1 MISILIL
8 ILFFLDRKTFSELH
22 LMRTRVDLEKEIIKT
37 EKGDLDLPLTKKKLH
52 SLYNNIEV
60 LVDSDKQHGQRK
72 QTSKTKNL
80 LYKINLYLIKKN
92 IGNLPVLKHY
102 FISDFLIFKLFLAV
116 YFVLAYNMRPST
128 GDISGIKEIN
138 GKYFFYERNC
148 NTEGVGLSGQIERD
162 CWDNTFG
169 EALTAPEIEQYYEIK
184 EKAVS
189 YHKKY
194 FSFLIPPF
202 NFLPIIEVYY
212 MLFVV
217 ILIFYF
223 RSNRKSKLSD
233 AIKKPFQKP
242 DLFIDNYVI
251 FQRLIYYDNKKL
263 FYRQEYDRYRMYD
276 DQDSLFINILTLRY
290 LSRNLNDE
298 ENYYFETYL
307 QLLAKESTQEQYS
320 IDDELDYYKYY
331 HTNRNYAY
339 KLKKKNDNIIWSFA
353 LIAGLVIG
361 LYLVSIGYYW
371 IAGIIVFILK
381 FLYDVIKEI
390 KSFYSD

>member
-1 MISILIL
+1 M
-8 ILFFLDRKTFSELH
+8 
-22 LMRTRVDLEKEIIKT
+22 
-37 EKGDLDLPLTKKKLH
+37 
-52 SLYNNIEV
+52 
-60 LVDSDKQHGQRK
+60 
-72 QTSKTKNL
+72 
-80 LYKINLYLIKKN
+80 
-92 IGNLPVLKHY
+92 
-102 FISDFLIFKLFLAV
+102 
-116 YFVLAYNMRPST
+116 
-128 GDISGIKEIN
+128 
-138 GKYFFYERNC
+138 
-148 NTEGVGLSGQIERD
+148 D

>member
-8 ILFFLDRKTFSELH
+8 ILFFLDRKIFSELH
-22 LMRTRVDLEKEIIKT
+22 LLHTRVDLEKEIIKS
-37 EKGDLDLPLTKKKLH
+37 EKGDLDLLLTKKKLH

-60 LVDSDKQHGQRK
+60 LVDSDKQHGQRE
-72 QTSKTKNL
+72 QTSKTENL

-92 IGNLPVLKHY
+92 LGNLPVLKHY

-116 YFVLAYNMRPST
+116 YFVLAFNMSPST

-138 GKYFFYERNC
+138 GKYFFYERKC
-148 NTEGVGLSGQIERD
+148 DIEGVGLLGQIERD

-169 EALTAPEIEQYYEIK
+169 GALTTPEIEQYYEIK

-189 YHKKY
+189 YYKRY

-202 NFLPIIEVYY
+202 NFLPIIEFFY
-212 MLFVV
+212 MLFVA

-251 FQRLIYYDNKKL
+251 FQRLIYIDNQKL
-263 FYRQEYDRYRMYD
+263 FYRQENRRYPISDY
-276 DQDSLFINILTLRY
+276 QDSLFTNILTLRY
-290 LSRNLNDE
+290 LSKNLNDE

-307 QLLAKESTQEQYS
+307 QLLAKESTQEQYC
-320 IDDELDYYKYY
+320 IDDEFDYSNYFN
-331 HTNRNYAY
+331 TNRNYAY
-339 KLKKKNDNIIWSFA
+339 KLKKKIDNIIRNFA
-353 LIAGLVIG
+353 LIAGLVIV
-361 LYLVSIGYYW
+361 LYIFLSIG
-371 IAGIIVFILK
+371 
-381 FLYDVIKEI
+381 
-390 KSFYSD
+390 

>member
-1 MISILIL
+1 
-8 ILFFLDRKTFSELH
+8 
-22 LMRTRVDLEKEIIKT
+22 
-37 EKGDLDLPLTKKKLH
+37 
-52 SLYNNIEV
+52 
-60 LVDSDKQHGQRK
+60 
-72 QTSKTKNL
+72 
-80 LYKINLYLIKKN
+80 
-92 IGNLPVLKHY
+92 
-102 FISDFLIFKLFLAV
+102 
-116 YFVLAYNMRPST
+116 
-128 GDISGIKEIN
+128 
-138 GKYFFYERNC
+138 
-148 NTEGVGLSGQIERD
+148 
-162 CWDNTFG
+162 
-169 EALTAPEIEQYYEIK
+169 
-184 EKAVS
+184 
-189 YHKKY
+189 
-194 FSFLIPPF
+194 
-202 NFLPIIEVYY
+202 